1 VCILA
6 RVIGYTATL
15 NKSTK
20 EVFESSLN
28 SYLEEK
34 YLNVLLSCKQL
45 CLCHGVYGVASVLNY
60 LKDNSKQKKS
70 FPNIYLNVNP
80 MSIQWVNGI
89 SYPYESFMTGITG
102 VLYEHLRLINHNIP
116 NTLAAGLYGVE
127 L

>member
-1 VCILA
+1 
-6 RVIGYTATL
+6 
-15 NKSTK
+15 
-20 EVFESSLN
+20 
-28 SYLEEK
+28 
-34 YLNVLLSCKQL
+34 
-45 CLCHGVYGVASVLNY
+45 
-60 LKDNSKQKKS
+60 
-70 FPNIYLNVNP
+70 